1 MDLSNIQVLVG
12 FLGPLHYIL
21 QPGYDSGAVELN
33 LFFLHLEKAFKV
45 VDLLDESQRT
55 VKGDPTVYE
64 RQL

>member
-21 QPGYDSGAVELN
+21 QPGWIVELWSRT
-33 LFFLHLEKAFKV
+33 FPHLEKAFKV

-55 VKGDPTVYE
+55 RE
-64 RQL
+64 RRSYCI